1 MDVLLTDTPEKL
13 HPIKF
18 DAIDP
23 DLAKKTVKT
32 RGRAGLSGLDAKR
45 WKRILIT
52 KQFSSASTG
61 LYTVIARFITK
72 LCTTDILSPLLEVV
86 FVCHL
91 IPLDKNSGLRPTK
104 I

>member
-32 RGRAGLSGLDAKR
+32 RGSAGLSGLDAK
-45 WKRILIT
+45 KMEKNLDN
-52 KQFSSASTG
+52 K
-61 LYTVIARFITK
+61 TVQQRLHWFIYSY
-72 LCTTDILSPLLEVV
+72 C
-86 FVCHL
+86 
-91 IPLDKNSGLRPTK
+91 K
-104 I
+104 IHH